1 MLNYQRVV
9 RWFTYQSWGFFH
21 SYASLPEGKD
31 EIRWW
36 TIGWWIIWLLYSIVF
51 GKRNGWWIGDWYPHQ
66 TPIISQ
72 AGATLLC
79 TPWFLELY
87 GHERSKTR
95 EKKNKNK
102 NMKLDQRSH
111 GGLMDYE
118 WLWHIILIC
127 ICVYIYIYI
136 YMCIYI
142 YIIYI
147 YIFSICLQK
156 LRWPL
161 VLPFFGTHMGG
172 RTSPQN
178 CRRVQVMSCNPAL
191 LNACGGQFF
200 FLCQWGM
207 GACVLHIVSKKSPA
221 GWFWSWKPPIS
232 SFCCLD

>member
-136 YMCIYI
+136 YTCVYI
-142 YIIYI
+142 YYI
-147 YIFSICLQK
+147 YIFLASACKNFGGHLCYLFLVPIWGEEPHPKIAEEFRWCLVI
-156 LRWPL
+156 RPCWML
-161 VLPFFGTHMGG
+161 VVA
-172 RTSPQN
+172 N
-178 CRRVQVMSCNPAL
+178 
-191 LNACGGQFF
+191 
-200 FLCQWGM
+200 
-207 GACVLHIVSKKSPA
+207 
-221 GWFWSWKPPIS
+221 S
-232 SFCCLD
+232 SFCVNGEWVHVSST